1 MHKRKNRWRSGEG
14 KRRAICCSGAKLSLS
29 LRRKKGRKV
38 AKLKCFK
45 NFKFVL
51 RFKKL
56 FEPAKKVETDA
67 ADTKSI
73 QCDFRGLEPTKYE
86 INLKLLLLQF
96 VTLHSASLNLIS
108 TTSNH

>member
-1 MHKRKNRWRSGEG
+1 MAERRREKTSNLLLRDEIEFVVETKERK
-14 KRRAICCSGAKLSLS
+14 I
-29 LRRKKGRKV
+29 
-38 AKLKCFK
+38 AKLKWFK

-51 RFKKL
+51 QFKKL